1 MHPTRPGS
9 PPLEETPILSLDHH
23 LGEAA
28 AIFEWLVSII
38 EIFAILI
45 LVLGLARFARTFLAG
60 EGFRSDAH
68 HRHHAINTGRI
79 ELARHIQAALEVFI
93 VSDIIRTVLQLTLE
107 NLLILGLLV
116 LIRTVISFV
125 LEREMRHLERAMA
138 DGSPVT
144 R

>member
-1 MHPTRPGS
+1 V
-9 PPLEETPILSLDHH
+9 L
-23 LGEAA
+23 
-28 AIFEWLVSII
+28 FEWLVSIV

-45 LVLGLARFARTFLAG
+45 LVLGLVRFAWTFLGG
-60 EGFRSDAH
+60 EALDKDALY
-68 HRHHAINTGRI
+68 RHHAINLGRI

-125 LEREMRHLERAMA
+125 LEREMRHLERAE
-138 DGSPVT
+138 DGG
-144 R
+144 